1 MSLVR
6 ISGVERC
13 ELIKGVRQIENIN
26 TDTLLMKKDI
36 MNPTLSTLMFGK
48 KHSEERYMKT
58 NQMKLSE
65 DTLCLQDT
73 KENSKIKTGNPNSI

>member
-1 MSLVR
+1 
-6 ISGVERC
+6 
-13 ELIKGVRQIENIN
+13 
-26 TDTLLMKKDI
+26 

-48 KHSEERYMKT
+48 KLSEERYMKT